1 MECCT
6 SDQNPLQPKKHEHKN
21 SKNTT
26 GNMNILQIL
35 KKLLCLHNFT
45 DLVVE
50 FPLFACQE

>member
-21 SKNTT
+21 SKNTA

-45 DLVVE
+45 DLIVE